1 MVCIEL
7 NECSMDD
14 KYRYIVIIAGIIAI
28 VYIVF
33 RYIIPLLFTLF
44 GIIVSF
50 IAYVIA
56 ILLAIAIVILII
68 GYITRIYKTRNQ

>member
-1 MVCIEL
+1 
-7 NECSMDD
+7 MDE

-33 RYIIPLLFTLF
+33 RYIIPLLLKLF

-50 IAYVIA
+50 VAYIVA
-56 ILLAIAIVILII
+56 VAIAIATVILII
-68 GYITRIYKTRNQ
+68 GYVARMYNKHNL